1 MIMST
6 TLAIIL
12 LSLIALIPMLIFAYV
27 AGGALDQI
35 DEIEKE
41 IEEMNKNGNH

>member
-1 MIMST
+1 MSK

-12 LSLIALIPMLIFAYV
+12 LILIALIPMLIFAYV

-35 DEIEKE
+35 VEIEKE
-41 IEEMNKNGNH
+41 IEERNKNGNH